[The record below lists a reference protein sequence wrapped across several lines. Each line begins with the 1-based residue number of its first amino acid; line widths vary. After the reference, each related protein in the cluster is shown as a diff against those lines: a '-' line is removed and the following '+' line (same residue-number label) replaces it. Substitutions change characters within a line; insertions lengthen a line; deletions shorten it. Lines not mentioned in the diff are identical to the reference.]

1 MVAPPISVGRAVP
14 PGRTPPGNLIPPP
27 WQTWPGGPGVYVW
40 DAQSARRIPAVQR
53 AIQLYGGM
61 IKQMPMDAYR
71 GGTPLDRPALLD
83 SPDPSPTWPRSRFV
97 MASVED
103 YVLSGNAVSYVT
115 ARGADGWPLAVR
127 YLPITWVYIT
137 WMPGDYGS
145 VQYTYLGETLDPANV
160 IHVARG
166 VDRLYPIR
174 GVGVVEEALST
185 LDRVASEEEYERS
198 TLAGSAVPSVAIITP
213 QATLTQD
220 VADQAKDNWLE
231 KYSGGRVPA
240 ILPNGTQV
248 IPLAWSPSDAQLTE
262 ARHMSLIDCANMF
275 NLDAYW
281 FSVPVAGMTYKTS
294 APQYQQILRTS
305 IEPVIAD
312 FEGVWSQAWLPRGQ
326 SVRFDRA
333 KLLQEDL
340 PTTALALSTL
350 VGADIM
356 TNQTAWRFLQGEAL
370 ASLPAPPKPK
380 PAAAAPVPGAAPAS
394 PLPAPPTDPAVPDPE
409 DDEEE

>member
-1 MVAPPISVGRAVP
+1 MSVGRAVP
-14 PGRTPPGNLIPPP
+14 PGRSPPGNLIPPP
-27 WQTWPGGPGVYVW
+27 WQFGSVPGPYVF
-40 DAQSARRIPAVQR
+40 DATSARRIPAVQR

-61 IKQMPMDAYR
+61 IKQMPIDAHR
-71 GGTPLDRPALLD
+71 GGDLLDRPPLLD
-83 SPDPSPTWPRSRFV
+83 SPDPRVVWPRSRFV
-97 MASVED
+97 QCSVED
-103 YVLSGNAVSYVT
+103 YVLSGNTVSYVT
-115 ARGADGWPLAVR
+115 QRGADGYPLAVK
-127 YLPITWVYIT
+127 YLPVTWVYIT
-137 WMPGDYGS
+137 WDGGDES
-145 VQYTYLGETLDPANV
+145 TASYTYRGQVLDPENV

-166 VDRLYPIR
+166 VDRFYPVR
-174 GVGVVEEALST
+174 GVGVVEESLST

-220 VADQAKDNWLE
+220 VADQAKDNWLD

-262 ARHMSLIDCANMF
+262 ARHMSLIDIANIF

-326 SVRFDRA
+326 TIRFDRN
-333 KLLQEDL
+333 KLLSEDL
-340 PTTALALSTL
+340 PTAALALSTL
-350 VGADIM
+350 KAANIVSAAEARGYLVGEPLDLDGPPPA
-356 TNQTAWRFLQGEAL
+356 TPK
-370 ASLPAPPKPK
+370 PAPP
-380 PAAAAPVPGAAPAS
+380 AAAV
-394 PLPAPPTDPAVPDPE
+394 PAPPAPAPAPAPDDSGE
-409 DDEEE
+409 SDEEDT

>member
-1 MVAPPISVGRAVP
+1 MA
-14 PGRTPPGNLIPPP
+14 
-27 WQTWPGGPGVYVW
+27 
-40 DAQSARRIPAVQR
+40 R

-71 GGTPLDRPALLD
+71 GGQPFDRPALLD
-83 SPDPSPTWPRSRFV
+83 SPDPTIAWPRSRFV
-97 MASVED
+97 QSSVED
-103 YVLSGNAVSYVT
+103 YILSGNAVSYVT
-115 ARGADGWPLAVR
+115 ARGADGWPLAVK

-137 WMPGDYGS
+137 WSPGDYGT
-145 VQYTYLGETLDPANV
+145 VQYTYLGEVLNPANV

-166 VDRLYPIR
+166 VDRFYPIR
-174 GVGVVEEALST
+174 GVGVVEEALTT

-198 TLAGSAVPSVAIITP
+198 TLAGSSVPSVAIITP
-213 QATLTQD
+213 QTTLTQD
-220 VADQAKDNWLE
+220 VADEAKDNWLE

-262 ARHMSLIDCANMF
+262 ARHMSLIDVANMF

-305 IEPVIAD
+305 IEPVLAD
-312 FEGVWSQAWLPRGQ
+312 FEGVWSYAWLPRGQ
-326 SVRFDRA
+326 AVRFDRN

-340 PTTALALSTL
+340 PTTAMALRPIGGGRDHHPAGRMEDPAGRT
-350 VGADIM
+350 VGV
-356 TNQTAWRFLQGEAL
+356 
-370 ASLPAPPKPK
+370 
-380 PAAAAPVPGAAPAS
+380 AAAATEETTASGDDPRRSRRTAAPA
-394 PLPAPPTDPAVPDPE
+394 APAVPPGE
-409 DDEEE
+409 SDEEDS